1 MARTPGSGGTPL
13 VVTDFNLF
21 PYSGFNPY
29 FGLGVG
35 PGFGYEKSEFAD
47 TGEWTQALV
56 LSPRAGVELFE
67 CLRIS
72 VHYQWYL
79 SKASTFSHI
88 GFGISWA
95 FNTGGG
101 GRPKKEA
108 GLPATVVSAETMLGV
123 IETLGI
129 VPFFENPI
137 PGYSIEEMTARENWF
152 DGQEDLRKTP
162 WDWKIPV
169 VQSGDVAYGKFLWG
183 GKAAFATVEW
193 YAELMNWRRSL
204 EKYQPTADQREHGSI
219 GIKEIRA
226 LLGVKKSAADALMTR
241 LQMQC
246 RVVTGDITRVYRGP
260 DLHYNGWQVSS
271 FCTPESLFCVDAI
284 PGPGGFP
291 FGEARTLDVDH
302 SPAESLARLTRH
314 IRTLAPTATEKQIL
328 KMLQ

>member
-1 MARTPGSGGTPL
+1 MSFDR
-13 VVTDFNLF
+13 
-21 PYSGFNPY
+21 
-29 FGLGVG
+29 
-35 PGFGYEKSEFAD
+35 
-47 TGEWTQALV
+47 
-56 LSPRAGVELFE
+56 
-67 CLRIS
+67 
-72 VHYQWYL
+72 
-79 SKASTFSHI
+79 
-88 GFGISWA
+88 
-95 FNTGGG
+95 
-101 GRPKKEA
+101 KKEA

-137 PGYSIEEMTARENWF
+137 PRYSIEEMTARENWF
-152 DGQEDLRKTP
+152 DGQENLSLTP

-169 VQSGDVAYGKFLWG
+169 IQSGDIAYGKFLWG

-204 EKYQPTADQREHGSI
+204 PKYQPLPEQQQILDYLEEHGAI
-219 GIKEIRA
+219 GIKEIRG
-226 LLGVKKSAADALMTR
+226 LLGVKKSAADALITR

-271 FCTPESLFCVDAI
+271 FCTPESLFCTEAL

-291 FGEARTLDVDH
+291 FGEARTLEVDH
-302 SPAESLARLTRH
+302 SPAESLDRLVTH
-314 IRTLAPTATEKQIL
+314 IRELVPDTADRLIL

>member
-1 MARTPGSGGTPL
+1 MSFDR
-13 VVTDFNLF
+13 
-21 PYSGFNPY
+21 
-29 FGLGVG
+29 
-35 PGFGYEKSEFAD
+35 
-47 TGEWTQALV
+47 
-56 LSPRAGVELFE
+56 
-67 CLRIS
+67 
-72 VHYQWYL
+72 
-79 SKASTFSHI
+79 
-88 GFGISWA
+88 
-95 FNTGGG
+95 
-101 GRPKKEA
+101 KKDA

-152 DGQEDLRKTP
+152 DGQEDLRRTP

-204 EKYQPTADQREHGSI
+204 EKYQPTAEQRQVMGYLAEHGSI
-219 GIKEIRA
+219 GIKE
-226 LLGVKKSAADALMTR
+226 
-241 LQMQC
+241 MQC
-246 RVVTGDITRVYRGP
+246 RAVTGDITRVYRGP

-302 SPAESLARLTRH
+302 SPAESLARLVEH
-314 IRTLAPTATEKQIL
+314 IRSIAPTATEKQIM